1 MRNQEFFVV
10 EMIGVKR
17 FFYADLAVWLAFPC
31 VVFAIWCADCD
42 LLIGDSWTAFRVQCV
57 LNAIAAVLGIAMLT
71 LRYRE
76 TGRTFWNRAALG
88 LSAAGITLLLLSW
101 NFLCLFLDEGQE
113 YHSFSSPDGSHTVVV
128 MERVS
133 LIAGDVTLYERINPF
148 LIQFKGS
155 MTTDDGYR
163 PVCAGDFSLFWEGDS
178 VRLIA
183 GDGMGGEATV
193 SVGLGRE

>member
-88 LSAAGITLLLLSW
+88 LSAAGIALLLLSW
-101 NFLCLFLDEGQE
+101 NFLCLLLDEGQE
-113 YHSFSSPDGSHTVVV
+113 YHSFSSPDGSH
-128 MERVS
+128 RGGHG
-133 LIAGDVTLYERINPF
+133 AGQPDCGR
-148 LIQFKGS
+148 
-155 MTTDDGYR
+155 
-163 PVCAGDFSLFWEGDS
+163 GDIIRENHSVPDS
-178 VRLIA
+178 VQGKHDHR
-183 GDGMGGEATV
+183 
-193 SVGLGRE
+193 